1 MITDEGEEE
10 GGVVCGVVAVGR
22 GRWGGGGGGGQ
33 RGLRGEGGRRTPSC
47 FVIPANAGTQSVR
60 RLIPHWVPAF
70 AGMTMVGVAASAL
83 HSQADG
89 VRQASVGSRRVRAS
103 RPMRRI

>member
-1 MITDEGEEE
+1 MLTKYVECVC
-10 GGVVCGVVAVGR
+10 GGSVVCGGWTFLSRLVG
-22 GRWGGGGGGGQ
+22 GVGGGGV

-70 AGMTMVGVAASAL
+70 AGMTMVGVEASAL

-89 VRQASVGSRRVRAS
+89 VRQASVRSRSVRA
-103 RPMRRI
+103 